1 MNLSFGSMELNRS
14 NASHL
19 GTSAIGNVSK
29 ALNGTANASV
39 DGAEKKESL
48 RTYLLE
54 AVNEMNSQQLN
65 VSALQEKVITD
76 PDSVDIHDVTTAMA
90 KAQMSLDLA
99 QNVIDRLVKGW
110 NELSQNRQRASLL
123 KSFIVKFWNL
133 CYTVLS
139 FYARGTA

>member
-29 ALNGTANASV
+29 ALNGKENASV
-39 DGAEKKESL
+39 DGAEKKESF

-76 PDSVDIHDVTTAMA
+76 PYSVDIHDVTTAMA

-110 NELSQNRQRASLL
+110 NELSQNR
-123 KSFIVKFWNL
+123 
-133 CYTVLS
+133 
-139 FYARGTA
+139 

>member
-14 NASHL
+14 NMSHL

-29 ALNGTANASV
+29 ALKGNETASV
-39 DGAEKKESL
+39 GGTEKKESF

-110 NELSQNRQRASLL
+110 NELSQNR
-123 KSFIVKFWNL
+123 
-133 CYTVLS
+133 
-139 FYARGTA
+139 

>member
-1 MNLSFGSMELNRS
+1 MELNRA

-19 GTSAIGNVSK
+19 GTSAIGYVSK
-29 ALNGTANASV
+29 ALNGYGTASV
-39 DGAEKKESL
+39 DGAEKKESF

-110 NELSQNRQRASLL
+110 NELSQNR
-123 KSFIVKFWNL
+123 
-133 CYTVLS
+133 
-139 FYARGTA
+139 

>member
-14 NASHL
+14 NMSHL

-29 ALNGTANASV
+29 ALKGNENASV
-39 DGAEKKESL
+39 GGTEKKESF

-110 NELSQNRQRASLL
+110 NELSQNR
-123 KSFIVKFWNL
+123 
-133 CYTVLS
+133 
-139 FYARGTA
+139 

>member
-14 NASHL
+14 NMSHL

-29 ALNGTANASV
+29 ALKGNETASV
-39 DGAEKKESL
+39 DGAEKKESF

-54 AVNEMNSQQLN
+54 AVNEMNNQQLN

-110 NELSQNRQRASLL
+110 NELSQNR
-123 KSFIVKFWNL
+123 
-133 CYTVLS
+133 
-139 FYARGTA
+139 

>member
-14 NASHL
+14 NMSHL

-29 ALNGTANASV
+29 ALNGNENASV
-39 DGAEKKESL
+39 GGTEKKESF

-110 NELSQNRQRASLL
+110 NELSQNR
-123 KSFIVKFWNL
+123 
-133 CYTVLS
+133 
-139 FYARGTA
+139 

>member
-29 ALNGTANASV
+29 ALNGKENASV
-39 DGAEKKESL
+39 DGAEKKESF

-76 PDSVDIHDVTTAMA
+76 PDIHDVTTAMA

-110 NELSQNRQRASLL
+110 NELSQNR
-123 KSFIVKFWNL
+123 
-133 CYTVLS
+133 
-139 FYARGTA
+139 